1 MLSTINNITT
11 TAYRNPSTNPLIRLD
26 VLVTVLTAGIREEF
40 VKDTE
45 KSEDKGKSVNE
56 PFKEGED

>member
-1 MLSTINNITT
+1 MLSTMNNITT

-40 VKDTE
+40 VKYTE